1 MHKTDIIP
9 NMSDDKL
16 FFDLISRML
25 EFDPS
30 KRIKIEDILRHEYLS
45 EFYKPKE
52 IQEIKKAQ
60 VNLKLHINDNVK
72 LSVKDYQHIIYT

>member
-9 NMSDDKL
+9 SMSDDKP

-30 KRIKIEDILRHEYLS
+30 KRIRIEDILRHEYLS